1 MKEDINTII
10 QAVKG
15 TDNPKLKAARL
26 SFYLSNMLRKNEI
39 NIYEAYL
46 LNGEVINY
54 EREGYILPAWNG
66 QVSISACLEFMNQRL
81 LALAFKDY
89 EYADVLKELGLEALR
104 LCKEKRSHYI
114 LDRYVEY
121 ININADSVD
130 LLQRLYDFRQDY
142 EELDNDE
149 GPYHV
154 EVFPYHYYEPEKLL
168 MDKEDLQNRKNVSAD
183 IETLLIELNT

>member
-26 SFYLSNMLRKNEI
+26 SLYLSNMLREKEI

-66 QVSISACLEFMNQRL
+66 WVSISTCLEFMNQRL
-81 LALAFKDY
+81 LALAFKDHP
-89 EYADVLKELGLEALR
+89 
-104 LCKEKRSHYI
+104 SI
-114 LDRYVEY
+114 LMFTNFHR
-121 ININADSVD
+121 I
-130 LLQRLYDFRQDY
+130 F
-142 EELDNDE
+142 
-149 GPYHV
+149 
-154 EVFPYHYYEPEKLL
+154 
-168 MDKEDLQNRKNVSAD
+168 M
-183 IETLLIELNT
+183 TLAGNMIR